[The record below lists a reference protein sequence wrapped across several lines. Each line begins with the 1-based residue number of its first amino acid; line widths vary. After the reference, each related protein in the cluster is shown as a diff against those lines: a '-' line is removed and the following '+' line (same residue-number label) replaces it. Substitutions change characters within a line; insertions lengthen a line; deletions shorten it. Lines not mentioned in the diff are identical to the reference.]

1 MNDTKY
7 IFDQTGN
14 GMGAFYA
21 DEEIVPNA
29 LFRLHYN

>member
-14 GMGAFYA
+14 VMGAFYA
-21 DEEIVPNA
+21 DDAEILN
-29 LFRLHYN
+29 